1 MMDTNK
7 RCKIT
12 DQISGS
18 QSHGGVRRRRDTY
31 TTSSGSDKKRKFDH
45 GDHQKVIQPENDCQN
60 DLNVSLSDTVVSTP
74 ESVSCYHASPS
85 SRFENDFSLD
95 LKVELRFESETSMC
109 SNDGFSKEASASSE
123 ICLDSDEMESSSTLK
138 KKTSSKLAAASCR
151 KPITVSNCPTAAE
164 IDEFFSIAEK
174 KEEKRFMDKYNYDI
188 VNDVPMEGR
197 YQWVRLKP

>member
-60 DLNVSLSDTVVSTP
+60 DLN
-74 ESVSCYHASPS
+74 
-85 SRFENDFSLD
+85 
-95 LKVELRFESETSMC
+95 VELRFESETSMC